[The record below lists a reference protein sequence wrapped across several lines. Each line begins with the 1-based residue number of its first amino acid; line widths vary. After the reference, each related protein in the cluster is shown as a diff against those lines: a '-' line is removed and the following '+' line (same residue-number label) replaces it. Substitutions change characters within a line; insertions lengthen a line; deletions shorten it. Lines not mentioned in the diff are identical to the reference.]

1 MTLHRSA
8 AKLALFSLVAAT
20 TVACARAASTTDD
33 PPEGAYIALDGG
45 RVHAV
50 VQGEG
55 PDLVLIHGANGN
67 ARDFTFDL
75 VGRMAQDFRVI
86 ALDRPGFG
94 HSDTFG
100 GPESPLD
107 QATILRAAVDQLGVE
122 RPLVLGHSYGG
133 AVAMA
138 WALQAP
144 DDVAGLTLLAP
155 AVYPWP
161 GELGL
166 WYQLSSSWLG
176 QNLVLPLVAGLAPR
190 AAVERSL
197 EGVFAPNP
205 VPEGYLDH
213 LGFDLTL
220 RASQLSLN
228 ARQVDSLKGYVEAMS
243 GGYPALDMPIEIV
256 HGDADTTVGLSFHS
270 QRMADTLDNANL
282 TILPG
287 VGHMPHHA
295 RPVDVAKAIRRTHAR
310 AAEN

>member
-1 MTLHRSA
+1 M
-8 AKLALFSLVAAT
+8 
-20 TVACARAASTTDD
+20 ACARADSTADSS
-33 PPEGAYIALDGG
+33 PEGAFIALDGG

-75 VGRMAQDFRVI
+75 AGRMAADFRVI

-94 HSDTFG
+94 HSDDFG

-107 QATILRAAVDQLGVE
+107 QAEILRAAVTRLGVE
-122 RPLVLGHSYGG
+122 RPIVLGHSYGG

-144 DDVAGLTLLAP
+144 DGVAGLTLLAP

-161 GELGL
+161 GELGVL
-166 WYQLSSSWLG
+166 YQLSASWLG
-176 QNLVLPLVAGLAPR
+176 QNVILPLVAGLVPR
-190 AAVERSL
+190 AAMDRGL
-197 EGVFAPNP
+197 EGIFAPNP

-213 LGFDLTL
+213 LGPDLTL
-220 RASQLSLN
+220 SIGQLALN
-228 ARQVDSLKGYVEAMS
+228 ARQVDSLKGYLEAIAP
-243 GGYPALDMPIEIV
+243 GYPALEMPIEIV
-256 HGDADTTVGLSFHS
+256 HGDRDKTVGLSIHS
-270 QRMADTLDNANL
+270 QRMADTLGNANL

-287 VGHMPHHA
+287 VGHMPHHS
-295 RPVDVAKAIRRTHAR
+295 RPDDVANAIRRTHAR
-310 AAEN
+310 ATTR

>member
-1 MTLHRSA
+1 M
-8 AKLALFSLVAAT
+8 
-20 TVACARAASTTDD
+20 ACARAASTSDA
-33 PPEGAYIALDGG
+33 PPEGAFVSLEGG

-50 VQGEG
+50 VQGQG

-75 VGRMAQDFRVI
+75 AARMAQDFRVI

-94 HSDTFG
+94 HSDAFG

-107 QATILRAAVDQLGVE
+107 QAKILRAAVDRLGVA
-122 RPLVLGHSYGG
+122 RPIVLGHSYGG

-176 QNLVLPLVAGLAPR
+176 QNVVLPLVANLAPR
-190 AAVERSL
+190 RAVDSSL

-205 VPEGYLDH
+205 VPEGYMDH
-213 LGFDLTL
+213 LGYDLTL
-220 RASQLSLN
+220 RASQLALN
-228 ARQVDSLKGYVEAMS
+228 AKQVDSLKGYVEAMS
-243 GGYPALDMPIEIV
+243 GGYPALTMPIELI
-256 HGDADTTVGLSFHS
+256 HGDSDKTVGLSFHS

-295 RPVDVAKAIRRTHAR
+295 RPEDVADAIRRTHAR
-310 AAEN
+310 ATSQ

>member
-1 MTLHRSA
+1 MTLPRSA
-8 AKLALFSLVAAT
+8 AKLALFSLIAAST
-20 TVACARAASTTDD
+20 MACARAASTSDA
-33 PPEGAYIALDGG
+33 PPEGAFIALDGG

-50 VQGEG
+50 VQGQG

-67 ARDFTFDL
+67 ARDFTFEL
-75 VGRMAQDFRVI
+75 AGRMEADFRVVT
-86 ALDRPGFG
+86 LDRPGFG
-94 HSDTFG
+94 HSDAFG
-100 GPESPLD
+100 GLESPLD
-107 QATILRAAVDQLGVE
+107 QAAILRAAVDRLGVE
-122 RPLVLGHSYGG
+122 RPIVLGHSYGG

-176 QNLVLPLVAGLAPR
+176 QNIVLTLVASLAPR
-190 AAVERSL
+190 AAVQRSL

-205 VPEGYLDH
+205 VPEGYLQH
-213 LGFDLTL
+213 LGYELTL
-220 RASQLSLN
+220 RASQLALN
-228 ARQVDSLKGYVEAMS
+228 AKQIDSLKGYIEAMS
-243 GGYPALDMPIEIV
+243 PGYPALEMPIEIV
-256 HGDADTTVGLSFHS
+256 HGDQDTTVGLSYHS
-270 QRMADTLDNANL
+270 QRMADTLDKANL

-295 RPVDVAKAIRRTHAR
+295 RPQDVADAIRRTHAR
-310 AAEN
+310 ALAP

>member
-1 MTLHRSA
+1 MTLPRSA
-8 AKLALFSLVAAT
+8 AKLVLFSALAAST
-20 TVACARAASTTDD
+20 MACARAASTTETQ
-33 PPEGAYIALDGG
+33 PNGAYIALDGG

-50 VQGEG
+50 VQGQG

-67 ARDFTFDL
+67 ARDYTYDL
-75 VGRMAQDFRVI
+75 AGRMAADFRVI

-94 HSDTFG
+94 HSDAFG
-100 GPESPLD
+100 GPESPLL
-107 QATILRAAVDQLGVE
+107 QAEILRAAVGQLGVE
-122 RPLVLGHSYGG
+122 RPIVLGHSYGG

-144 DDVAGLTLLAP
+144 NDVAGLTLLAP

-166 WYQLSSSWLG
+166 WYQLSASWLG
-176 QNLVLPLVAGLAPR
+176 QNVVLPMVSGLAPR

-205 VPEGYLDH
+205 VPENYLDH
-213 LGFDLTL
+213 LGLDLTL

-228 ARQVDSLKGYVEAMS
+228 ARQVNSLKGYIEDMS
-243 GGYPALDMPIEIV
+243 PGYPALDMPIEIV
-256 HGDADTTVGLSFHS
+256 HGDQDTTVGLSFHS
-270 QRMADTLDNANL
+270 QRMADTLEKANL

-295 RPVDVAKAIRRTHAR
+295 RPEDVADAIRRTHAR
-310 AAEN
+310 ALAP

>member
-1 MTLHRSA
+1 MTFPRLASKAALLSA
-8 AKLALFSLVAAT
+8 LAAT
-20 TVACARAASTTDD
+20 TMACAQAADTAKAS
-33 PPEGAYIALDGG
+33 PQGAYIALDGG

-50 VQGEG
+50 VQGQG

-75 VGRMAQDFRVI
+75 VGRMARDFRVI

-94 HSDTFG
+94 YSDPFG
-100 GPESPLD
+100 GPKSPLA
-107 QATILRAAVDQLGVE
+107 QAAILRDAAAELGVE
-122 RPLVLGHSYGG
+122 RPIVLGHSYGG

-155 AVYPWP
+155 AIYPWP

-176 QNLVLPLVAGLAPR
+176 QNVVLPLIAGLAPR
-190 AAVERSL
+190 GAVDRSL

-205 VPEGYLDH
+205 VPEGYMDH
-213 LGFDLTL
+213 LGYDVTL

-228 ARQVDSLKGYVEAMS
+228 AKQVDSLKGYVEAMS
-243 GGYPALDMPIEIV
+243 GGYPALDMPIEII
-256 HGDADTTVGLSFHS
+256 HGDQDTTVGLSFHS

-295 RPVDVAKAIRRTHAR
+295 RPEDVAQAIRRTHER
-310 AAEN
+310 ALAQ

>member
-1 MTLHRSA
+1 MTLTRLA
-8 AKLALFSLVAAT
+8 GKLALVSALAAT
-20 TVACARAASTTDD
+20 TVACAQADD
-33 PPEGAYIALDGG
+33 TRTRPIDGAYVPLEGG

-50 VQGEG
+50 VQGQG

-75 VGRMAQDFRVI
+75 VDRMAQDFRVI
-86 ALDRPGFG
+86 AFDRPGFG
-94 HSDTFG
+94 FSDAFG
-100 GPESPLD
+100 GLKSPLA
-107 QATILRAAVDQLGVE
+107 QAQVLRDAAAELGVE
-122 RPLVLGHSYGG
+122 RPIVLGHSYGG

-144 DDVAGLTLLAP
+144 DDVTGLTLLAP

-166 WYQLSSSWLG
+166 WYQFSASWLG
-176 QNLVLPLVAGLAPR
+176 QNVVLPLVAGLAPR
-190 AAVERSL
+190 AAVDSSL

-205 VPEGYLDH
+205 VPDGYMTH
-213 LGFDLTL
+213 LGYDLTL

-228 ARQVDSLKGYVEAMS
+228 AKQVDSLKGYVEAMAP
-243 GGYPALDMPIEIV
+243 GYPALEMPIEII

-282 TILPG
+282 TILQG

-295 RPVDVAKAIRRTHAR
+295 RPEDVASAIRRTLAR
-310 AAEN
+310 VKAQ

>member
-20 TVACARAASTTDD
+20 TVACARAASTSDT
-33 PPEGAYIALDGG
+33 PPEGAYIALEGG

-50 VQGEG
+50 VQGQG
-55 PDLVLIHGANGN
+55 PDLIMIHGANGN

-75 VGRMAQDFRVI
+75 ASRMATEFRVI

-94 HSDTFG
+94 HSDAFG
-100 GPESPLD
+100 GLESPQD
-107 QATILRAAVDQLGVE
+107 QAEILRAAVARLDVS

-155 AVYPWP
+155 AIYPWP
-161 GELGL
+161 GDLGL

-176 QNLVLPLVAGLAPR
+176 QSVVLPLVANLAPR

-197 EGVFAPNP
+197 EGVFAPDA
-205 VPEGYLDH
+205 VPDGYLDH
-213 LGFDLTL
+213 LGLDLTL
-220 RASQLSLN
+220 RASQLTLN
-228 ARQVDSLKGYVEAMS
+228 ARQVDSLKGHVERMS
-243 GGYPALDMPIEIV
+243 PGYPALEMPIEVV

-270 QRMADTLDNANL
+270 QRLAETLDNANL
-282 TILPG
+282 TVLPDT
-287 VGHMPHHA
+287 GHMPHHA
-295 RPVDVAKAIRRTHAR
+295 QPDAVVDAIRRTWAR
-310 AAEN
+310 AADR

>member
-1 MTLHRSA
+1 MEA
-8 AKLALFSLVAAT
+8 A
-20 TVACARAASTTDD
+20 C
-33 PPEGAYIALDGG
+33 I
-45 RVHAV
+45 AV
-50 VQGEG
+50 VQGQG
-55 PDLVLIHGANGN
+55 PDFWWWLIHGANGKYC
-67 ARDFTFDL
+67 ARFHLPELAGAHGGRVPGWSPLDRHRDL
-75 VGRMAQDFRVI
+75 ATQTLSVGRKA
-86 ALDRPGFG
+86 
-94 HSDTFG
+94 
-100 GPESPLD
+100 PLD
-107 QATILRAAVDQLGVE
+107 QAAILRAAAKAFGGGGQPIV
-122 RPLVLGHSYGG
+122 LVHFLFRV
-133 AVAMA
+133 APVAMA

-176 QNLVLPLVAGLAPR
+176 QNVVLPLVANLAPR
-190 AAVERSL
+190 GAVKRSL

-205 VPEGYLDH
+205 VPDGYLEH

-228 ARQVDSLKGYVEAMS
+228 AKQVDSLKGYIEAMS
-243 GGYPALDMPIEIV
+243 PGYPALEIPIEIV
-256 HGDADTTVGLSFHS
+256 HGEEDTTVGISYHS

-295 RPVDVAKAIRRTHAR
+295 RPQDVADAIRRTHTR
-310 AAEN
+310 ALAP

>member
-1 MTLHRSA
+1 M
-8 AKLALFSLVAAT
+8 
-20 TVACARAASTTDD
+20 ACANAGDTPDN
-33 PPEGAYIALDGG
+33 PPEGAFIALEGG

-50 VQGEG
+50 VQGTG
-55 PDLVLIHGANGN
+55 PDLVMIHGANGN

-75 VGRMAQDFRVI
+75 VGRMATDFRVI

-94 HSDTFG
+94 YSDDFG

-107 QATILRAAVDQLGVE
+107 QAEILRAAVAKLGVE
-122 RPLVLGHSYGG
+122 RPVVLGHSYGG

-161 GELGL
+161 GDLGPF
-166 WYQLSSSWLG
+166 YQFLASWFG
-176 QNLVLPLVAGLAPR
+176 QNLLLPLASGLVPR
-190 AAVERSL
+190 AFVDSAL
-197 EGVFAPNP
+197 TGVFAPNP
-205 VPEGYLDH
+205 VPPGYLDH
-213 LGFDLTL
+213 LGLDLTL
-220 RASQLSLN
+220 RASQLALN
-228 ARQVDSLKGYVEAMS
+228 ARQIDSLKGYVEAMS
-243 GGYPALDMPIEIV
+243 GGYSALTMPIEIV
-256 HGDADTTVGLSFHS
+256 HGDSDKTVGLSFHS

-295 RPVDVAKAIRRTHAR
+295 QPEAVADAIRRTHTR
-310 AAEN
+310 ATAH

>member
-1 MTLHRSA
+1 
-8 AKLALFSLVAAT
+8 LVAAT
-20 TVACARAASTTDD
+20 TMACARAASTSDA
-33 PPEGAYIALDGG
+33 PPEGAFVALEGG

-50 VQGEG
+50 VQGQG
-55 PDLVLIHGANGN
+55 PDLILIHGANGN

-75 VGRMAQDFRVI
+75 VGRMARDFRVI

-94 HSDTFG
+94 HSDAFG

-107 QATILRAAVDQLGVE
+107 QAAILRAAVDRLGVT
-122 RPLVLGHSYGG
+122 RPIVLGHSYGG

-176 QNLVLPLVAGLAPR
+176 QNVVLPLVANLAPR
-190 AAVERSL
+190 RAVDSSL
-197 EGVFAPNP
+197 DGVFAPNP
-205 VPEGYLDH
+205 VPEGYMDH
-213 LGFDLTL
+213 LGYDLTL
-220 RASQLSLN
+220 RASQLALN
-228 ARQVDSLKGYVEAMS
+228 AKQVDSLKGYVEAMS
-243 GGYPALDMPIEIV
+243 GGYPALTMPIEIV
-256 HGDADTTVGLSFHS
+256 HGDSDKTVGLSFHS

-282 TILPG
+282 TILPD

-295 RPVDVAKAIRRTHAR
+295 RPEDVAAAIHRTHAR
-310 AAEN
+310 AAQ

>member
-94 HSDTFG
+94 HSDAFG

-270 QRMADTLDNANL
+270 ERMADTLDNANL

-295 RPVDVAKAIRRTHAR
+295 RPEDVAKAIRRTHAR
-310 AAEN
+310 ATAN